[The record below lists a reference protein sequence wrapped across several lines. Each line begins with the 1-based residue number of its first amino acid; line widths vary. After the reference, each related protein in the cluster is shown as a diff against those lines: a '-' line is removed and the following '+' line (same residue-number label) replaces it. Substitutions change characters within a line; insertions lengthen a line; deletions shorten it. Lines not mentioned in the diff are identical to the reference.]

1 MILWSSLESLELL
14 FHFFSQHPPLQSIRC
29 DSQWLAEM
37 FTKRGMYESFI
48 HVILRHDH
56 RLPSSLSETSTD
68 VSPEAIATVNKMKLI
83 VTLRKN

>member
-1 MILWSSLESLELL
+1 
-14 FHFFSQHPPLQSIRC
+14 
-29 DSQWLAEM
+29 
-37 FTKRGMYESFI
+37 MYESFI

-83 VTLRKN
+83 VTLRKNEVLCFNHCRKHLG